1 MQGFFLWNS
10 PMKFN
15 EVFQTLK
22 SCLAFRN
29 ILLIGLL
36 LTTHANAKG
45 LETTIGFSGG
55 FGGVISLSSGLAGL
69 DLSTILRNL
78 ASSFINVEH
87 LALGIFY
94 VLGIGVFIAGIYD
107 LVEFGMMHQ
116 SDPMEKL
123 RALTKVSIGALLIY
137 FPSSVQVFSQ
147 SLFGEN
153 VSLSYQT
160 ITSNIVYSSAKVILQ
175 LAGFIWFVRG
185 LFMLM
190 TGHEAG
196 ERLRHF
202 KGVIYM
208 ASGILAANL
217 DYAVSSTNY
226 LVKTVMDFFKSL

>member
-1 MQGFFLWNS
+1 
-10 PMKFN
+10 MKFN
-15 EVFQTLK
+15 EAFRTLK
-22 SCLAFRN
+22 LCQLFRS
-29 ILLIGLL
+29 LLWMSLL
-36 LTTHANAKG
+36 LATQANAHG
-45 LETTIGFSGG
+45 VETAIGFSGG
-55 FGGVISLSSGLAGL
+55 LGGVISLSSGLGSL
-69 DLSTILRNL
+69 DLSTIVKNL

-94 VLGIGVFIAGIYD
+94 VAGLVVLIAGIYD

-123 RALTKVSIGALLIY
+123 RALTKLSIGALLLY
-137 FPSSVQVFSQ
+137 FPSSVQVVSQ

-160 ITSNIVYSSAKVILQ
+160 ITSDIVLSSAKIILQ
-175 LAGFIWFVRG
+175 LAGIIWFVRG

-202 KGVIYM
+202 KGILYII
-208 ASGILAANL
+208 SGALAANI
-217 DYAVSSTNY
+217 DYAISSTNY
-226 LVKTVMDFFKSL
+226 LIKSVMDFFKTL

>member
-1 MQGFFLWNS
+1 
-10 PMKFN
+10 MKFN
-15 EVFQTLK
+15 EALQTLK
-22 SCLAFRN
+22 SCLLFRN
-29 ILLIGLL
+29 LVWIGLL
-36 LTTHANAKG
+36 LTTLANAQGMEK
-45 LETTIGFSGG
+45 TIGFSGG
-55 FGGVISLSSGLAGL
+55 LSGVISLSSGFAGL
-69 DLSTILRNL
+69 DFSTIMRNL
-78 ASSFINVEH
+78 ASSLIDVEH
-87 LALGIFY
+87 LAIGIFY
-94 VLGIGVFIAGIYD
+94 VVGIGVLIAGVYD

-116 SDPMEKL
+116 SHPIEKL

-137 FPSSVQVFSQ
+137 FPSSVQVVSQ

-160 ITSNIVYSSAKVILQ
+160 ITSDIIYSSAKVILQ

-208 ASGILAANL
+208 ASGILAANF

-226 LVKTVMDFFKSL
+226 LMKAVMDFFKGL